1 MENITLNTT
10 LRDINISK
18 TVPAFLR
25 YMPMPQI
32 PDPAW
37 DGEGEQPMVDE
48 YPNVKTWAE
57 AAGRDKFYL
66 VCIQRGQRL
75 LDQDAAAA
83 QLTADEIFVI
93 D

>member
-1 MENITLNTT
+1 MADIELNIVLKDLNI
-10 LRDINISK
+10 DK

-32 PDPAW
+32 PDPEW
-37 DGEGEQPMVDE
+37 DGTGEQAMVDE
-48 YPNVKTWAE
+48 YPSVKKWAE
-57 AAGRDKFYL
+57 AAGMDNFYL

-83 QLTADEIFVI
+83 QLTKDEIFVI